1 MLDKYRNKEGFI
13 DLNNTPYTADIS
25 ERFKLIIDGVGY
37 YFKYTTPEMLYNE
50 LIAEELAKKLKDNED
65 IVLVENIKDI
75 EIDNANIDDI
85 IVKTYEDYNIW
96 NNI

>member
-37 YFKYTTPEMLYNE
+37 YFKYTTIFYLKQQKSSLFLIKKHVFNFENMFFML
-50 LIAEELAKKLKDNED
+50 
-65 IVLVENIKDI
+65 
-75 EIDNANIDDI
+75 
-85 IVKTYEDYNIW
+85 
-96 NNI
+96 

>member
-37 YFKYTTPEMLYNE
+37 YFKYTT
-50 LIAEELAKKLKDNED
+50 
-65 IVLVENIKDI
+65 
-75 EIDNANIDDI
+75 
-85 IVKTYEDYNIW
+85 
-96 NNI
+96 

>member
-50 LIAEELAKKLKDNED
+50 LIAE
-65 IVLVENIKDI
+65 
-75 EIDNANIDDI
+75 
-85 IVKTYEDYNIW
+85 
-96 NNI
+96 

>member
-37 YFKYTTPEMLYNE
+37 YFKYTTVAPTPPSPAPPNLNE
-50 LIAEELAKKLKDNED
+50 A
-65 IVLVENIKDI
+65 
-75 EIDNANIDDI
+75 
-85 IVKTYEDYNIW
+85 T
-96 NNI
+96 